1 MAKKQAKGR
10 RKHVPMRTCVI
21 CRQSG
26 PKRSL
31 VRVVAVPDKGLV
43 IDPSGKLA
51 GRGAYLCR
59 NPGCWEEAVASR
71 DLMSRALR
79 MTVLQEAKTALKAF
93 LEEELRAAS

>member
-10 RKHVPMRTCVI
+10 RRHVPMRTCIV
-21 CRQSG
+21 CRESR

-31 VRVVAVPDKGLV
+31 VRVVAVPEKGLV

-59 NPGCWEEAVASR
+59 NPGCWELAVASR

-79 MTVLQEAKTALKAF
+79 MTVVQEDKGALEAF
-93 LEEELRAAS
+93 LEEVLRAGG

>member
-1 MAKKQAKGR
+1 MAKKRARGR
-10 RKHVPMRTCVI
+10 RKHVPMRTCIV
-21 CRQSG
+21 CHESR

-31 VRVVAVPDKGLV
+31 VRVVAMPENGLV

-59 NPGCWEEAVASR
+59 NPSCWEEAIASR

-79 MTVLQEAKTALKAF
+79 MTVLQEAKAALEVF
-93 LEEELRAAS
+93 LEEELRVGG

>member
-1 MAKKQAKGR
+1 MAKRKAKGR
-10 RKHVPMRTCVI
+10 RKHVPVRTCIV
-21 CRQSG
+21 CRESW

-31 VRVVAVPDKGLV
+31 VRVVAVPERGLV
-43 IDPSGKLA
+43 IDPSGKAA

-79 MTVLQEAKTALKAF
+79 VAVPQEDKAALEAF
-93 LEEELRAAS
+93 LEEELRAGG